1 MTFTQL
7 KYAISLKKYGTF
19 KLASK
24 NLSISQPGLS
34 LQIQKLEDD
43 LGITLFD
50 RSTSPIELT
59 SEGEVFLKRA
69 EEIVAG
75 FDVLRG
81 FTNELKSGYNDTL
94 NLGIIPTLAPFIVP
108 LFIDDLH
115 QELPDF
121 KLDIHEMTTGE
132 IITAVKNG
140 EMDAGLISTPIDVQG
155 IKSIL
160 LFYERFFFYQ
170 SSQEKATGS
179 LTLKD
184 IDYSKLWLLNEGNC
198 FRDQINNFCDL
209 KKMRKNKSF
218 VYRSNSID
226 ALMRIVDTKG
236 GMTIMP
242 ELTTLSLSEQQEEN
256 IEPISN
262 KAREI
267 SIIVRHVSNKERYA
281 QKLGEYIKRN
291 IPHSMLND
299 NGLEVVDP
307 GIVVR

>member
-7 KYAISLKKYGTF
+7 KYAIALKKFGTF
-19 KLASK
+19 KRASTH
-24 NLSISQPGLS
+24 LDISQPGLS
-34 LQIQKLEDD
+34 LQIQKLEED

-50 RSTSPIELT
+50 RTTSPIELT
-59 SEGEVFLKRA
+59 SEGHVFLSRA

-81 FTNELKSGYNDTL
+81 FTNELKSGFNDTL

-108 LFIDDLH
+108 LFIDDL
-115 QELPDF
+115 QLDFPDF
-121 KLDIHEMTTGE
+121 KLDIHEMTTNE
-132 IITAVKNG
+132 VIAAVKNG
-140 EMDAGLISTPIDVQG
+140 EMDAGLISTPVDVPG
-155 IKSIL
+155 IRSIL

-170 SSQEKATGS
+170 SGQVKDHSV
-179 LTLKD
+179 TLEN

-209 KKMRKNKSF
+209 KKIRKNKRF

-242 ELTTLSLSEQQEEN
+242 ELTTLSLTEQQEEN
-256 IEPISN
+256 ISPISN

-267 SIIVRHVSNKERYA
+267 SIILRNVSNKERYVD
-281 QKLGEYIKRN
+281 KLGEYIRRN
-291 IPHSMLND
+291 IPHSMLSKKNV
-299 NGLEVVDP
+299 EVVDP
-307 GIVVR
+307 GINVK